1 VGLRA
6 GDSAGQ
12 LRCDS
17 AQMQARSLGHRA
29 CLRAKLAKEDS
40 MAESHLA
47 RLLIGSSSRDEV
59 EYKLFKVTCILM
71 RPRRTD
77 SRTT

>member
-1 VGLRA
+1 
-6 GDSAGQ
+6 
-12 LRCDS
+12 
-17 AQMQARSLGHRA
+17 
-29 CLRAKLAKEDS
+29 